1 MAPGESHKCTFTG
14 VSDALAC
21 ENCAR
26 LEDDETHLSPVHRVY
41 LELDEW
47 GEQEPKA
54 TVVKEIERWCRSC
67 RSIYPHD
74 PVAENS

>member
-1 MAPGESHKCTFTG
+1 MAPGDSPQSTLLP

-26 LEDDETHLSPVHRVY
+26 TESNAANLAPVHRVY
-41 LELDEW
+41 LELDEF

-54 TVVKEIERWCRSC
+54 TVMDEVERWCLSC
-67 RSIYPHD
+67 RSIYPHEA
-74 PVAENS
+74 VAGS

>member
-1 MAPGESHKCTFTG
+1 MAPGENSKRRLRP

-26 LEDDETHLSPVHRVY
+26 DEPTEADLTPVRRVY

-54 TVVKEIERWCRSC
+54 TVVQEIERWCRSC
-67 RSIYPHD
+67 RSIYPHE
-74 PVAENS
+74 PVES

>member
-1 MAPGESHKCTFTG
+1 VYVAR
-14 VSDALAC
+14 VSDASAPVC

-26 LEDDETHLSPVHRVY
+26 EETHVDGLHAVRRVY

-54 TVVKEIERWCRSC
+54 TIVNEVEQWCVSC
-67 RSIYPHD
+67 RTIYPHED
-74 PVAENS
+74 A

>member
-1 MAPGESHKCTFTG
+1 

-26 LEDDETHLSPVHRVY
+26 TETNAADLIAVRRVY

-47 GEQEPKA
+47 GEEEPKA
-54 TVVKEIERWCRSC
+54 TVMDEIERWCPSC
-67 RSIYPHD
+67 RSIYPHE
-74 PVAENS
+74 VATT

>member
-1 MAPGESHKCTFTG
+1 M
-14 VSDALAC
+14 SDAPATTC

-26 LEDDETHLSPVHRVY
+26 EETHPDGLQAVHRVY

-54 TVVKEIERWCRSC
+54 TVVNDVERWCVSC
-67 RSIYPHD
+67 RTIYPHED
-74 PVAENS
+74 LQS

>member
-1 MAPGESHKCTFTG
+1 MYVAG
-14 VSDALAC
+14 VSDASAPVC

-26 LEDDETHLSPVHRVY
+26 PETDGGGLTAVRRVY

-54 TVVKEIERWCRSC
+54 TVMQDVEQWCVSC
-67 RSIYPHD
+67 RTIYPHED
-74 PVAENS
+74 VAAS

>member
-1 MAPGESHKCTFTG
+1 LTA

-26 LEDDETHLSPVHRVY
+26 TESNAANLVAVHRVY

-47 GEQEPKA
+47 GEEEPKA
-54 TVVKEIERWCRSC
+54 TVMEEVERWCLSC
-67 RSIYPHD
+67 RSIYPHEE
-74 PVAENS
+74 ATA

>member
-1 MAPGESHKCTFTG
+1 LSA

-26 LEDDETHLSPVHRVY
+26 TESNAANLLPVHRVY

-47 GEQEPKA
+47 GEEEPKA
-54 TVVKEIERWCRSC
+54 TVMDEVERWCVSC
-67 RSIYPHD
+67 RSIYPHEE
-74 PVAENS
+74 AAS

>member
-1 MAPGESHKCTFTG
+1 

-26 LEDDETHLSPVHRVY
+26 TEPNAANLVAVHRVY

-54 TVVKEIERWCRSC
+54 TVMDEVERWCVSC
-67 RSIYPHD
+67 RSIYPHEE
-74 PVAENS
+74 ATA

>member
-1 MAPGESHKCTFTG
+1 MAPSENSKCTLPA

-26 LEDDETHLSPVHRVY
+26 TEANESDLVQVHRVY

-47 GEQEPKA
+47 EEEEPKA
-54 TVVKEIERWCRSC
+54 TVMEEIERWCVSC
-67 RSIYPHD
+67 RSIYPHQE
-74 PVAENS
+74 V